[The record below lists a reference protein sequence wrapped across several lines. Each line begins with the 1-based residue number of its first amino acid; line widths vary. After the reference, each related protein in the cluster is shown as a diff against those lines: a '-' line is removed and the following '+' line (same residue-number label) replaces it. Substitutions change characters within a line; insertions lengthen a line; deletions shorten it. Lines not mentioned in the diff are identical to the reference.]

1 MVFVMAYT
9 WEPKWE
15 KYRVEVDGIILYTC
29 RDKITGMIACPIC
42 IHAAS
47 TCLDLEK
54 RRPRNYPVE
63 NSFFFSPYDLIIHIR
78 EYHARGLNKK
88 YLASSEKKYKKLIK

>member
-1 MVFVMAYT
+1 MAYT

-15 KYRVEVDGIILYTC
+15 KIVIEIDGIKITTC

-47 TCLDLEK
+47 QCLGLEK
-54 RRPRNYPVE
+54 MPLNYKYE
-63 NSFFFSPYDLIIHIR
+63 NSFFFTPRDLIIHIR
-78 EYHARGLNKK
+78 EYHARGTNMRILNEKIT
-88 YLASSEKKYKKLIK
+88 ASSGKKH

>member
-1 MVFVMAYT
+1 MAYT

-15 KYRVEVDGIILYTC
+15 KYRVEVDGIIIHTC

-47 TCLDLEK
+47 TCLGLADQK
-54 RRPRNYPVE
+54 PPNYPLE

-78 EYHARGLNKK
+78 EYHGRGINRKDLS
-88 YLASSEKKYKKLIK
+88 LASDKYRKLIK